1 MRATFNASKGE
12 SQSGASEQGSRLDHD
27 RRGENRQEP
36 AMHEEPAIA
45 PSKWDP
51 TFDLAS
57 QHKDLMPQQC
67 ILGDEPTL
75 RPEGRS
81 QNGQQKRN
89 LSNHRPT

>member
-1 MRATFNASKGE
+1 MPSDQGFGLDYDQRA
-12 SQSGASEQGSRLDHD
+12 QD
-27 RRGENRQEP
+27 RWEP
-36 AMHEEPAIA
+36 AIELHEEPAIA

-57 QHKDLMPQQC
+57 QHKDLMSQQC

-89 LSNHRPT
+89 